1 MPPMEFGYTN
11 SNSSLDRF
19 YSSPKSPEPPKI
31 MTMPIL
37 RTEDMMAGPK
47 EEIIDTVTGTNV
59 IKERVEIPPNEQYS
73 ARTQHFLMEDRRI
86 LHFTPP
92 ITYSQV
98 LLESEVEMPDSL
110 QKLLTERQLR
120 VNLKNK
126 KERDHAINQD
136 LLYNNWNTLLPYF
149 YQDPLPQPASDI
161 PRFTE
166 INLTEF
172 AFIEN
177 PDIPYSQ
184 SERCGVID
192 FLGTGPNA
200 VIIVEFSP
208 EGKGKSK
215 QLGKHT
221 RGLLELFKHHDIEP
235 PQIIPYKGLYSITD
249 TEIDL
254 RFSQPAENY
263 FPRDK
268 FSIATSAVLFNY
280 TAAD

>member
-1 MPPMEFGYTN
+1 MPHTEFGYTN
-11 SNSSLDRF
+11 SDISIEKY
-19 YSSPKSPEPPKI
+19 YSFPKSPESPKI

-37 RTEDMMAGPK
+37 RTEDIMSGPK
-47 EEIIDTVTGTNV
+47 EEIVDTVSGTNI
-59 IKERVEIPPNEQYS
+59 IKSKIKLPHDERYS
-73 ARTQHFLMEDRRI
+73 ARTQHFIMEDSRI

-92 ITYSQV
+92 MTYSQV
-98 LLESEVEMPDSL
+98 SVGSEAVVPKQMQTIL
-110 QKLLTERQLR
+110 AERQLR
-120 VNLKNK
+120 INLKNK
-126 KERDHAINQD
+126 KERDHATTQD
-136 LLYNNWNTLLPYF
+136 ILYNNWDTLLPYF
-149 YQDPLPQPASDI
+149 YQDSLPQPIEDI

-172 AFIEN
+172 AFVED
-177 PDIPYSQ
+177 PTVPSLQ

-192 FLGTGPNA
+192 FLGNGPDA

-208 EGKGKSK
+208 EGRGKSK

-221 RGLLELFKHHDIEP
+221 RGLIELFKHHKIEP
-235 PQIIPYKGLYSITD
+235 PQIIPYKGLYTITD

-268 FSIATSAVLFNY
+268 FSIATSAVLYSY